1 MRHNV
6 GGLDRGLRSA
16 VAVGAV
22 AIGLFR
28 GLRAGKRAAVLGFA
42 VVPFVTALVRYCP
55 LNQIL
60 GINTSREEGKASA

>member
-16 VAVGAV
+16 VAAGAV

-28 GLRAGKRAAVLGFA
+28 GFKAGKRAAVLGFA
-42 VVPFVTALVRYCP
+42 VIPFITAAMRYCP

-60 GINTSREEGKASA
+60 GINTSREETKLPA